1 MTRNESLTIAAENI
15 ARAMQAPAPLAA
27 ALWTSVDGVFASD
40 VKLLFPGAELD
51 RGDAAQ

>member
-1 MTRNESLTIAAENI
+1 L
-15 ARAMQAPAPLAA
+15 PLPSGQV
-27 ALWTSVDGVFASD
+27 WMVFASD